1 MEHKPEEKIVKAPR
15 WRRWLLI
22 FGAMLLLLFG
32 AVWYVY
38 DRMTDHLLEVLMEE
52 SLPLNETAESA
63 GAASRNSDQEDSI
76 SNKTPR
82 TASQPTRGDT
92 DDAALNPSSTSQ
104 GTGAEEDAAA
114 SSNQPNGENGLNGG
128 NQSSGKNGTNA
139 GGRPNGENGLNADNQ
154 SSSENGTH
162 IGKKTSAANKAGI
175 SVDEASEA
183 GSKVTMMEKIE
194 IGSVLLKHWSAD
206 DLKSFQSTLSGGLTV
221 EEKRE
226 LKRKAMEQLSEEEYD
241 RLIAIAKKYGM
252 SQGKSYE
259 QSLEEE

>member
-1 MEHKPEEKIVKAPR
+1 MKHEPEEKIVKAPR

-22 FGAMLLLLFG
+22 FGAMMLLLFG
-32 AVWYVY
+32 AVWYAY

-52 SLPLNETAESA
+52 SLPLNETTELA
-63 GAASRNSDQEDSI
+63 GAASRNSEQEDSV

-82 TASQPTRGDT
+82 TASQPIGD
-92 DDAALNPSSTSQ
+92 DSVDAASNPSSTSQ

-114 SSNQPNGENGLNGG
+114 SSNQPNGENGTNAG
-128 NQSSGKNGTNA
+128 NQSSDENIGSNA
-139 GGRPNGENGLNADNQ
+139 GNQPSAENGAH
-154 SSSENGTH
+154 T
-162 IGKKTSAANKAGI
+162 GKKSGSANKAGI

-194 IGSVLLKHWSAD
+194 IGSVLLQHWSAD
-206 DLKSFQSTLSGGLTV
+206 DLKSFQSTLGGGLTV

-226 LKRKAMEQLSEEEYD
+226 LKRKAMEQLSEEEYN

-252 SQGKSYE
+252 SQGKSYK
-259 QSLEEE
+259 QSSEEE